1 MKLPTLAL
9 VFATV
14 IGLSNASYLPG
25 FVLQDEVGAYMGDS
39 TKLITNCG
47 DPSDI
52 LT

>member
-9 VFATV
+9 VLAAV
-14 IGLSNASYLPG
+14 VGLVNASYLPG
-25 FVLQDEVGAYMGDS
+25 LVLQEEVGAYMGDS

-47 DPSDI
+47 KPSDI